1 MQLELTFSNELR
13 HVACVD
19 ALITS
24 ALGQLPLDDPVR
36 ANLLNGLIAV
46 TEDTIR
52 HAYPDGESGLITLSL
67 REKGGRLEITVR
79 DYGIPRDV
87 DAMELQLHGMAPGHQ
102 HLPVLLDSGSFDEI
116 HWLNFGPQG
125 KALQILKW
133 LESDHI
139 GNAAVAET
147 LRQVDHS
154 VVLAPEQSYG
164 VRRMRTEEAEQV
176 SQLMYRVYGNTY
188 FNEDIYY
195 PDRIAAQHQHELRY
209 RMSRWIKPERWW
221 GTMRLNEYQIRQ
233 SRRSAKRLLIRI
245 IGAAAYSTV

>member
-67 REKGGRLEITVR
+67 REKGGQLEITVR

-102 HLPVLLDSGSFDEI
+102 L
-116 HWLNFGPQG
+116 
-125 KALQILKW
+125 LKW

-154 VVLAPEQSYG
+154 VVLAPEQSYD

-195 PDRIAAQHQHELRY
+195 PDRIAAQHQHGVTVSYVAVDKAGEVVGHYALERIPDSPVAEVGQAVVDSY
-209 RMSRWIKPERWW
+209 HRRRGLLGRMKQCALQDAAHSDLV
-221 GTMRLNEYQIRQ
+221 GMLMR
-233 SRRSAKRLLIRI
+233 
-245 IGAAAYSTV
+245 

>member
-1 MQLELTFSNELR
+1 
-13 HVACVD
+13 
-19 ALITS
+19 
-24 ALGQLPLDDPVR
+24 
-36 ANLLNGLIAV
+36 
-46 TEDTIR
+46 
-52 HAYPDGESGLITLSL
+52 
-67 REKGGRLEITVR
+67 
-79 DYGIPRDV
+79 
-87 DAMELQLHGMAPGHQ
+87 MELQLHGMAPGHQ

-176 SQLMYRVYGNTY
+176 SQLMYRVYGITY
-188 FNEDIYY
+188 LNEDIYY